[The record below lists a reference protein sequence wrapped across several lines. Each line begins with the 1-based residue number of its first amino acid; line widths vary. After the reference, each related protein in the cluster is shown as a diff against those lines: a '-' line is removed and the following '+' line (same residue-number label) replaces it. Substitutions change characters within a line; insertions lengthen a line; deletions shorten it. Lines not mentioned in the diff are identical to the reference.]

1 MRLEGCI
8 ANGTVVFDES
18 TGLRMVPACGWSQS
32 RSHRLP
38 LRHLCGPTTARIA
51 GRTVCISFAVMAE
64 LGLMEALTGDCHFE
78 QAGFAVPLK
87 A

>member
-1 MRLEGCI
+1 
-8 ANGTVVFDES
+8 
-18 TGLRMVPACGWSQS
+18 
-32 RSHRLP
+32 
-38 LRHLCGPTTARIA
+38 
-51 GRTVCISFAVMAE
+51 MAE